1 MNRTYINLRPLS
13 LLLWLLV
20 VVGARAQSVEYW
32 FDNNVDPKPLSVSGG
47 KASISAK
54 GLKAGVHT
62 LRLRANNGGGYDD
75 YSPVYSSTF
84 LKFEAPG
91 SSRIQYWF
99 DGNVKKL
106 ASMSISTETEAV
118 QLVDLDLTNSEK
130 FPLGIHQ
137 LSMRIVDASGQY
149 SPVYNVFVLKM
160 PGGGDQSVI
169 EYWFDGDV
177 KNRASMPVSTE
188 TDEVQIV
195 ELDLKDTDKFPLGLH
210 QLSMRIADKGG
221 SYSPVYNALVMRM
234 PAGTGNS
241 VIEYWFDDENTKL
254 GTIPVSLTASGIQE
268 LNLDL
273 SSLDNFPY
281 GLHRLNMR
289 VAAYGNQYSPVY
301 SAMVMRWPTGPNNYL
316 AYWLDDDYDPAN
328 LKRARATSQNGLDAT
343 FFTDLHFRDV
353 APGMH
358 RLHFRVSRNAVDY
371 GTTYEIPILVTRK
384 YTKSEG
390 ESVVITKQLWK
401 IDDVMHGPYDVKNPS
416 VTYIQQYE
424 LTPEKYSVGQHAIH
438 VQFQNSAEV
447 WSRENITYFYKDAA
461 MSRLHEGFIPS
472 DETTGIEVLSQSEM
486 VACECDNGTIYVD
499 CLSPKLGKTGVITVC
514 DMMGRIVAQQKV
526 TNDNGIHAALSVEKF
541 ARQILIVKLV
551 SGDMHFSRKMVIR

>member
-1 MNRTYINLRPLS
+1 MNRTFINFRSLT

-62 LRLRANNGGGYDD
+62 LRLRANNGGGYKD

-118 QLVDLDLTNSEK
+118 QLVDLDLTNSDK
-130 FPLGIHQ
+130 FPLGLHQ

-149 SPVYNVFVLKM
+149 SPVYNAFVLKM
-160 PGGGDQSVI
+160 PGGGDKSII

-177 KNRASMPVSTE
+177 ENSASMPVSTE

-195 ELDLKDTDKFPLGLH
+195 ELDMKDTDKFPLGLH
-210 QLSMRIADKGG
+210 QLSMRIADKCG

-234 PAGTGNS
+234 PAGTGKS
-241 VIEYWFDDENTKL
+241 VIEYWFDDDNTRL
-254 GTIPVSLTASGIQE
+254 GTIPVSLTASGIQK
-268 LNLDL
+268 LDLDL
-273 SSLDNFPY
+273 SSLENFPY

-301 SAMVMRWPTGPNNYL
+301 STMVMRWPNGPFNYI
-316 AYWLDDDYDPAN
+316 AYWLDDDYDSNN
-328 LKRARATSQNGLDAT
+328 LKRIKASGANAVEGYFEANLN
-343 FFTDLHFRDV
+343 FRDA

-358 RLHFRVSRNAVDY
+358 RLHYRVSRNAVDF
-371 GTTYEIPILVTRK
+371 GPVHEVPILITRK
-384 YTKSEG
+384 YVKTEG
-390 ESVVITKQLWK
+390 ESVTIIKSYWADDKQSAQNSFAN
-401 IDDVMHGPYDVKNPS
+401 GNS
-416 VTYIQQYE
+416 V
-424 LTPEKYSVGQHAIH
+424 LTWGHTLDPNDYSVGQHSFR
-438 VQFQNSAEV
+438 VRFQNSAEV
-447 WSRENITYFYKDAA
+447 WSEENVTYFYKDAA
-461 MSRLHEGFIPS
+461 MSRLHEGFMPD
-472 DETTGIEVLSQSEM
+472 DETTGIEDLSQSEV
-486 VACECDNGTIYVD
+486 VACECENGTIYVD
-499 CLSPKLGKTGVITVC
+499 CQSPKLGKAGVIIVY
-514 DMMGRIVAQQKV
+514 DMMGRVVAQQKV
-526 TNDNGIHAALSVEKF
+526 TNDNGIHAALSVENF

-551 SGDMHFSRKMVIR
+551 CGDMRFSRKIINR

>member
-1 MNRTYINLRPLS
+1 MNRTFINFRSLT

-62 LRLRANNGGGYDD
+62 LRLRANNGGGYKD

-118 QLVDLDLTNSEK
+118 QLVDLDLTNSDK
-130 FPLGIHQ
+130 FPLGLHQ

-149 SPVYNVFVLKM
+149 SPVYNAFVLKM
-160 PGGGDQSVI
+160 PGGGDKSII

-177 KNRASMPVSTE
+177 ENSASMPVSTE

-195 ELDLKDTDKFPLGLH
+195 ELDMKDTDKFPLGLH
-210 QLSMRIADKGG
+210 QLSMRIADKCG

-234 PAGTGNS
+234 PAGTGKS
-241 VIEYWFDDENTKL
+241 VIEYWFDDDNTRL
-254 GTIPVSLTASGIQE
+254 GTIPVSLTASGIQK
-268 LNLDL
+268 LDLDL
-273 SSLDNFPY
+273 SSLENFPY

-301 SAMVMRWPTGPNNYL
+301 STMVMRWPNGPFNYI
-316 AYWLDDDYDPAN
+316 AYWLDDDYDSNN
-328 LKRARATSQNGLDAT
+328 LKRIKASGANAVEGYFEANLN
-343 FFTDLHFRDV
+343 FRDA

-358 RLHFRVSRNAVDY
+358 RLHYRVSRNAVDF
-371 GTTYEIPILVTRK
+371 GPVHEVPILITRK
-384 YTKSEG
+384 YVKTEG
-390 ESVVITKQLWK
+390 ESVTIIKSYWADDKQSAQNSFAN
-401 IDDVMHGPYDVKNPS
+401 GNS
-416 VTYIQQYE
+416 V
-424 LTPEKYSVGQHAIH
+424 LTWGHTLDPNDYSVGQHSFR
-438 VQFQNSAEV
+438 VRFQNSAEV
-447 WSRENITYFYKDAA
+447 WSEENVTYFYKDAA
-461 MSRLHEGFIPS
+461 MSRLHEGFMPD
-472 DETTGIEVLSQSEM
+472 DETTGIEDLSQSE
-486 VACECDNGTIYVD
+486 VVVCECENGTIYVD
-499 CLSPKLGKTGVITVC
+499 CQSPKLGKAGVITVY
-514 DMMGRIVAQQKV
+514 DMMGRVVAQQKV
-526 TNDNGIHAALSVEKF
+526 TNDNGIHAALSVENF

-551 SGDMHFSRKMVIR
+551 CGDMRFSRKIINR

>member
-1 MNRTYINLRPLS
+1 MNRTFINFRSLT

-62 LRLRANNGGGYDD
+62 LRLRANNGGGYKDC
-75 YSPVYSSTF
+75 SPVYSSTF

-118 QLVDLDLTNSEK
+118 QLVDLDLTNSDK
-130 FPLGIHQ
+130 FPLGLHQ

-149 SPVYNVFVLKM
+149 SPVYNAFVLKM
-160 PGGGDQSVI
+160 PGGGDKSII

-177 KNRASMPVSTE
+177 ENSASMPVSTE

-195 ELDLKDTDKFPLGLH
+195 ELDMKDTDKFPLGLH
-210 QLSMRIADKGG
+210 QLSMRIADKCG

-234 PAGTGNS
+234 PAGTGKS
-241 VIEYWFDDENTKL
+241 VIEYWFDDDNTRL
-254 GTIPVSLTASGIQE
+254 GTIPVSLTASGIQK
-268 LNLDL
+268 LDLDL
-273 SSLDNFPY
+273 SSLENFPY

-301 SAMVMRWPTGPNNYL
+301 STMVMRWPNGPFNYI
-316 AYWLDDDYDPAN
+316 AYWLDDDYDSNN
-328 LKRARATSQNGLDAT
+328 LKRIKASGANAVEGYFEANLN
-343 FFTDLHFRDV
+343 FRDA

-358 RLHFRVSRNAVDY
+358 RLHYRVSRNAVDF
-371 GTTYEIPILVTRK
+371 GPVHEVPILITRK
-384 YTKSEG
+384 YVKTEG
-390 ESVVITKQLWK
+390 ESVTIIKSYWADDKQSAQNSFAN
-401 IDDVMHGPYDVKNPS
+401 GNS
-416 VTYIQQYE
+416 V
-424 LTPEKYSVGQHAIH
+424 LTWGHTLDPNDYSVGQHSFR
-438 VQFQNSAEV
+438 VRFQNSAEV
-447 WSRENITYFYKDAA
+447 WSEENVTYFYKDAA
-461 MSRLHEGFIPS
+461 MSRLHEGFMPD
-472 DETTGIEVLSQSEM
+472 DETTGIEDLSQSEV
-486 VACECDNGTIYVD
+486 VACECENGTIYVD
-499 CLSPKLGKTGVITVC
+499 CQSPKLGKAGVITVY
-514 DMMGRIVAQQKV
+514 DMMGRVVAQQKV
-526 TNDNGIHAALSVEKF
+526 TNDNGIHAALSVENF

-551 SGDMHFSRKMVIR
+551 CGDMRFSRKIINR